1 MSLKHGILGLLSYG
15 DMTGYDLSKYFN
27 QSLNFFWQA
36 QRSQIYRDL
45 KNLAEKNLVT
55 TEKVL
60 QEGKPD
66 KKVYSLT
73 NKGEEKLVDWINQYS
88 IEEALKTRNSFLM
101 RIFFS
106 AKGDKEKLQQALEDY
121 IEQNQA
127 QLNQLETT
135 EEEFITQEQPELENE
150 QLYWQMT
157 IKKGYY
163 DYKANIEWA
172 KDILAMLNNS

>member
-1 MSLKHGILGLLSYG
+1 
-15 DMTGYDLSKYFN
+15 
-27 QSLNFFWQA
+27 
-36 QRSQIYRDL
+36 
-45 KNLAEKNLVT
+45 
-55 TEKVL
+55 
-60 QEGKPD
+60 
-66 KKVYSLT
+66 
-73 NKGEEKLVDWINQYS
+73 
-88 IEEALKTRNSFLM
+88 M

-150 QLYWQMT
+150 QLYWQIT
-157 IKKGYY
+157 NKKGYY

-172 KDILAMLNNS
+172 TDILAMLNNS